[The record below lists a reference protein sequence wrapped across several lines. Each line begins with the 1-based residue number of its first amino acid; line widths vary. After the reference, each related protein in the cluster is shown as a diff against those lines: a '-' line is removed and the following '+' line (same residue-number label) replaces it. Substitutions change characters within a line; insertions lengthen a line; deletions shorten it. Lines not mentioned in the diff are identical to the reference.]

1 MHILV
6 GVLCTGVSFGLKSDK
21 WKGTSLNYLELNYSV
36 VLLCWIETY
45 HYNIIILLLCTV
57 YSVVRDTIM

>member
-21 WKGTSLNYLELNYSV
+21 SKETSSNYLELNYSV
-36 VLLCWIETY
+36 VLLGWIETY
-45 HYNIIILLLCTV
+45 YYNIIILLLCSV
-57 YSVVRDTIM
+57 CSVVRDTIM